1 MTAPAPRLLRLL
13 ALDLIAAALP
23 ALAGAALWPVWL
35 VLTVALLT
43 LAAVDAILLR
53 WRRPRA
59 TVAAPAVVG
68 VQAGGRLVATVRP
81 APGRPLPACEVSCD
95 GDPLLGPAAMT
106 PLAPVR
112 GEEDTYRAEMPL
124 RPRRRGT
131 ARPGPLWLRWVGPLG
146 LMRRAEAQPL
156 DLEVAIVPELCL
168 GADRALRALGA
179 DRRQGLLV
187 ERFTGEG
194 SEFHQ
199 LREYVPGLDHRRL
212 DWKASARHRQLL
224 VRQLRAERDQ
234 QVVLALDCGR
244 LMGVVDQGLPRLDHA
259 LDAALRLALLSLRQ
273 GDRVGLFGFAA
284 GPRLWLPPR
293 GGLAHF
299 ARVQRQ
305 AAQLREVAEETNF
318 TLGLAELAARLTRRA
333 LVVVL
338 TDFADAISAELMR
351 DNLRRLARRH
361 LVLLCALREASLDRV
376 AEAAPRS
383 EALLARTVVAEDLR
397 QERHT
402 VLQALQRAGVQTID
416 AIPQT
421 LTVDLLDRYLEIKRR
436 EMIA

>member
-1 MTAPAPRLLRLL
+1 MTAPTPRLLRLL
-13 ALDLIAAALP
+13 ALALVAAALP
-23 ALAGAALWPVWL
+23 AVVGPSLWPVWL
-35 VLTVALLT
+35 VLTAALVT
-43 LAAVDAILLR
+43 LGGVDAILVGA
-53 WRRPRA
+53 RRPRTA
-59 TVAAPAVVG
+59 VHAPSALG
-68 VQAGGRLVATVRP
+68 VQSGGQLTVTVRP
-81 APGRPLPACEVSCD
+81 AAGEALPPCEVRCD
-95 GDPLLGPAAMT
+95 RDPLLRPAVMGP
-106 PLAPVR
+106 LEPVA
-112 GEEDTYRAEMPL
+112 GEVGAWRVAFPL
-124 RPRRRGT
+124 RPRRRGQ
-131 ARPGPLWLRWVGPLG
+131 ARPGPLWLRWSGPLG

-156 DLEVAIVPELCL
+156 DLEIAILPELCL

-179 DRRQGLLV
+179 DHRQGLLV

-224 VRQLRAERDQ
+224 VRQQRAERDQ
-234 QVVLALDCGR
+234 QVIVAVDCGR
-244 LMGVVDQGLPRLDHA
+244 LLGVVDQGLPRLDHA

-299 ARVQRQ
+299 ARVQQ
-305 AAQLREVAEETNF
+305 HAAQLHAVAEETNF
-318 TLGLAELAARLTRRA
+318 TLALAELAGRLTRRA

-361 LVLLCALREASLDRV
+361 LVLLCALREESLDRV
-376 AEAAPRS
+376 ARAAPRS

-397 QERHT
+397 QERRT

-416 AIPQT
+416 AVPRT
-421 LTVDLLDRYLEIKRR
+421 LTADLLDRYLEIKRR